1 MVTGAKGMLGGD
13 LCAVLAPEHEV
24 MGRDIDDFNVE
35 DGRAT
40 KAAILEA
47 RPGVIVHL
55 AAFTDV
61 DGSED
66 QRGQAF
72 RSNALGTM
80 NVAIAARDSGAH
92 LVYLSTDYV
101 FDGAARQPYLEID
114 EPHPVNFYGLTKLYG
129 EKYVTGLT
137 TRHLIIR
144 TSWLFGPG
152 GRNFVDTMLSRASK
166 GEKLQVVADQKG
178 SPTYTLDLARGIKA
192 AIEMGLEGLLHL
204 TNSGDTTWFELAKH
218 ALTAAGL
225 GAEIEPVTSEC
236 YPTRARRP
244 RYSVLGSL
252 VATHGGIAAL
262 PAWQDAVADY
272 IKRRGAARK

>member
-1 MVTGAKGMLGGD
+1 
-13 LCAVLAPEHEV
+13 
-24 MGRDIDDFNVE
+24 
-35 DGRAT
+35 
-40 KAAILEA
+40 
-47 RPGVIVHL
+47 VIVHL

-218 ALTAAGL
+218 ALAAAGL

-244 RYSVLGSL
+244 RFSVLGSL
-252 VATHGGIAAL
+252 VATHCGIAAL